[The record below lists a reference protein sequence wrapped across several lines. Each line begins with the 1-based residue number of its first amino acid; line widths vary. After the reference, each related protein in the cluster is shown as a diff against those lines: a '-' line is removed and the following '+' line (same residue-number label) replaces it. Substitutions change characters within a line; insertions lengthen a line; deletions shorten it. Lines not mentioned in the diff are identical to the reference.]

1 MVLGVVEKGWDKRG
15 QSERA
20 SEKGVS
26 LFEEDVL
33 MSSDEDVPAPSP
45 SAAVLARRASREKP
59 KRRVWLRSRDARAT
73 RIRFQISATNRHAC
87 KDWPHSHFRL
97 PSCVYMAVTRGASSY
112 IVAARPRRPIPSW
125 PYHLHGAS
133 APLTLPTPTH
143 TRPFALIY
151 ASAERAKPQRSS
163 CWC

>member
-97 PSCVYMAVTRGASSY
+97 PSCIYGSHTRRLFIYCRGAPS
-112 IVAARPRRPIPSW
+112 AAHPQLAVPPAWRIRPVNPPHTH
-125 PYHLHGAS
+125 PH
-133 APLTLPTPTH
+133 PTICPDIC
-143 TRPFALIY
+143 LC
-151 ASAERAKPQRSS
+151 RARQTTTFFMLV
-163 CWC
+163 

>member
-45 SAAVLARRASREKP
+45 SPAVGVLQT
-59 KRRVWLRSRDARAT
+59 VW
-73 RIRFQISATNRHAC
+73 F
-87 KDWPHSHFRL
+87 L
-97 PSCVYMAVTRGASSY
+97 PDYRG
-112 IVAARPRRPIPSW
+112 
-125 PYHLHGAS
+125 
-133 APLTLPTPTH
+133 T
-143 TRPFALIY
+143 
-151 ASAERAKPQRSS
+151 
-163 CWC
+163 

>member
-45 SAAVLARRASREKP
+45 SAAVLRGASREPREAK
-59 KRRVWLRSRDARAT
+59 KKSL
-73 RIRFQISATNRHAC
+73 
-87 KDWPHSHFRL
+87 
-97 PSCVYMAVTRGASSY
+97 ASKS
-112 IVAARPRRPIPSW
+112 
-125 PYHLHGAS
+125 
-133 APLTLPTPTH
+133 
-143 TRPFALIY
+143 
-151 ASAERAKPQRSS
+151 
-163 CWC
+163 

>member
-45 SAAVLARRASREKP
+45 SAAVL
-59 KRRVWLRSRDARAT
+59 V
-73 RIRFQISATNRHAC
+73 RHA
-87 KDWPHSHFRL
+87 RE
-97 PSCVYMAVTRGASSY
+97 A
-112 IVAARPRRPIPSW
+112 
-125 PYHLHGAS
+125 
-133 APLTLPTPTH
+133 
-143 TRPFALIY
+143 
-151 ASAERAKPQRSS
+151 
-163 CWC
+163 

>member
-45 SAAVLARRASREKP
+45 SAAVRRAGASRELCEVKP
-59 KRRVWLRSRDARAT
+59 MREESGSDEDAGE
-73 RIRFQISATNRHAC
+73 
-87 KDWPHSHFRL
+87 P
-97 PSCVYMAVTRGASSY
+97 
-112 IVAARPRRPIPSW
+112 
-125 PYHLHGAS
+125 
-133 APLTLPTPTH
+133 
-143 TRPFALIY
+143 
-151 ASAERAKPQRSS
+151 EE
-163 CWC
+163 